1 VTGGRIRFSPDE
13 LPIEGGRV
21 TASEVAASMAVAR
34 DLDVLSEAQ
43 MPWPSAGFTSRVMTA
58 VAAEP
63 GPQPVTA
70 FARALAG
77 GRFGAMLRAL
87 RDAWQVSTSP
97 GRPTPVRAQAL
108 ALVMLVLLAFG
119 SLAGVAGAA
128 VGLFDQRPPSPS
140 LPTRPAIVVP
150 PSPST
155 RPADQV
161 EPAPPAPS
169 SSPEP
174 SASPTPSATPGP
186 AVRPTQRPIA
196 TPRRTATPQPTESD
210 DRGSDAPDLDE
221 SPSPA
226 VDSPSPSDK
235 SGPG

>member
-1 VTGGRIRFSPDE
+1 MRFSPDE

-34 DLDVLSEAQ
+34 DLDVLLAAE

-77 GRFGAMLRAL
+77 GRSGAMLRAL
-87 RDAWQVSTSP
+87 RDAWRVSTSP

-108 ALVMLVLLAFG
+108 ALVVLVLLAFG

-128 VGLFDQRPPSPS
+128 VGLFDQRPSSPS
-140 LPTRPAIVVP
+140 LPTPPAIVLP
-150 PSPST
+150 PSPSN

-161 EPAPPAPS
+161 GPTPPGL
-169 SSPEP
+169 PE
-174 SASPTPSATPGP
+174 STASPTSSVTPDP
-186 AVRPTQRPIA
+186 TVRPTQRPIA
-196 TPRRTATPQPTESD
+196 TPRRTATPRPTESD
-210 DRGSDAPDLDE
+210 DGGAPDLEE
-221 SPSPA
+221 SPSPPEE
-226 VDSPSPSDK
+226 SPSPSD
-235 SGPG
+235 